1 VNTTCVGSAKLG
13 GNANAGRL
21 NYTIYLDGVAVLFGK
36 SWSLG
41 EVTTV
46 DLEVTNIGFLL
57 IVISPIGGTVACDQL
72 VFVRMIKNILT
83 IGQRENRIRN
93 RIHYILLESISN
105 NNNRTSR

>member
-13 GNANAGRL
+13 GNDNAGRL
-21 NYTIYLDGVAVLFGK
+21 NFTIYLDGTAVLSGK

-46 DLEVTNIGFLL
+46 DLDVTNIGFLL
-57 IVISPIGGTVACDQL
+57 IVISPIGGTFTCDQL

-83 IGQRENRIRN
+83 NRETR
-93 RIHYILLESISN
+93 ESN
-105 NNNRTSR
+105 TQ